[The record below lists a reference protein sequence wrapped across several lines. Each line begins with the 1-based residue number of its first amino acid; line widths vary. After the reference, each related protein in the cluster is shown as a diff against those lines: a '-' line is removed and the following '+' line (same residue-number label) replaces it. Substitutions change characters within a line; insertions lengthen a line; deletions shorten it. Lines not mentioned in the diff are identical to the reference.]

1 MELILVVDGE
11 DENSISFRLEVT
23 DPSMTDEVF
32 DTFIEILPET
42 LKELK
47 DRIDFNQQIRE
58 L

>member
-11 DENSISFRLEVT
+11 DENSISFRLEIT
-23 DPSMTDEVF
+23 DKDMADEVF

-42 LKELK
+42 LQELK
-47 DRIDFNQQIRE
+47 NRLDINQQIRE